1 MQSCSLDHETFKIFI
16 MKNQAQSSVVRKR
29 SGRLTKKEIAMMER
43 VSVLTKKKQTYKL
56 KPKEYIEYLYLNQE
70 LSGLPALLF
79 TDELR
84 DKISKVINK
93 TDKLIKLVSKKTK
106 KNKALI
112 DKIVNNLPK
121 NKKKK

>member
-1 MQSCSLDHETFKIFI
+1 
-16 MKNQAQSSVVRKR
+16 MKNKTQTIAVKKR

-43 VSVLTKKKQTYKL
+43 VSVLTNKKQTSKL

-84 DKISKVINK
+84 DKISEVISK
-93 TDKLIKLVSKKTK
+93 TDKLIKLVTKKTK

-112 DKIVNNLPK
+112 DKIVDNLPK
-121 NKKKK
+121 NKRNKK